1 MKPKDRV
8 QLRAG
13 PYKSPSISIGTIIAC
28 ESRDTDVIVV
38 DYSDAKIPWPI
49 GRRPRLGA
57 KSLVVF
63 GDLAEAVKQESCLA
77 VAHWFGVSPQTV
89 TVWRRN
95 LGVPATNPGTSALRS
110 DYFLEPWAKKAQ
122 KKAWAKAKD
131 PERCAKIAASKVGKK
146 RPQHVID
153 VMKKGRTGMP
163 HSAATRKKMSMSQQA
178 NRGVNKQ
185 STNVT

>member
-8 QLRAG
+8 QLRSG
-13 PYKSPSISIGTIIAC
+13 PYKSPSISIGTILAC

-57 KSLVVF
+57 KSLIVF
-63 GDLAEAVKQESCLA
+63 GDLAKAVKNESCLA
-77 VAHWFGVSPQTV
+77 VAHWFGVSTQTV

-95 LGVPATNPGTSALRS
+95 LGVPAANPGTSALRR
-110 DYFLEPWAKKAQ
+110 DYFFEPWAMEAK
-122 KKAWAKAKD
+122 KKAWAKGQD

-153 VMKKGRTGMP
+153 AMRKGRTGKP
-163 HSAATRKKMSMSQQA
+163 QSAETRKKMSISQQA
-178 NRGVNKQ
+178 NRGVKN
-185 STNVT
+185 TPPV